1 MTSYCQSLA
10 AYPSEEEIPRR
21 ALDAPEQILKNA
33 DLTPQE
39 TQRWRERA
47 HKRIR
52 NQLAYLRDHKLLC
65 SEDVLV
71 TSMDE
76 EPERERE
83 QEKEQEKEV
92 EIETKAEVCPPPVQA
107 HTQLVEKQWEW
118 GHALQKVLYLIA
130 SMNAMDVPV
139 CMQ

>member
-1 MTSYCQSLA
+1 
-10 AYPSEEEIPRR
+10 
-21 ALDAPEQILKNA
+21 
-33 DLTPQE
+33 
-39 TQRWRERA
+39 
-47 HKRIR
+47 
-52 NQLAYLRDHKLLC
+52 
-65 SEDVLV
+65 
-71 TSMDE
+71 MDE